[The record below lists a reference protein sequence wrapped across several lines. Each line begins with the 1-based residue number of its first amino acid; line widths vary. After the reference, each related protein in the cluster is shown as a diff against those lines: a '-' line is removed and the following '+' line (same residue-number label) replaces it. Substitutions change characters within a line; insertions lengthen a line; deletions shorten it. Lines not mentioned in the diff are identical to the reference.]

1 MLGACGA
8 DIVGVDAAR
17 VGGVVEVEPDEAVLR
32 RVRLA
37 HLPCFVSPAALALG
51 IALYPVAYAGGA
63 AALRRARRG
72 STPLPTGRD
81 VSKAAKHAAR
91 KELKRQRRKARR

>member
-1 MLGACGA
+1 MNLDPHG
-8 DIVGVDAAR
+8 
-17 VGGVVEVEPDEAVLR
+17 
-32 RVRLA
+32 
-37 HLPCFVSPAALALG
+37 LALG
-51 IALYPVAYAGGA
+51 MALYPVVYAGGA